1 MDIATQKNDTDDI
14 LSIRNNTVTPNSIK
28 IKQNN
33 NINLNFFI
41 GLLEFV
47 LFLFFQE
54 FIEHK

>member
-14 LSIRNNTVTPNSIK
+14 SSMRNNTITHNSIK

-47 LFLFFQE
+47 VFLFFQE
-54 FIEHK
+54 FIEQK